1 MSGLKDGLRAESFE
15 KTCEMFLR
23 LLISRTALLATS
35 ISCASGLTSS
45 FLSMKAESNAARA
58 ITVITIFVLIFYG
71 IREQVSA
78 GLMQI

>member
-1 MSGLKDGLRAESFE
+1 
-15 KTCEMFLR
+15 
-23 LLISRTALLATS
+23 LLATS

-58 ITVITIFVLIFYG
+58 ITVITIVVLIFYG